1 MTPALFKLE
10 NLLPASFGGVGL
22 PFPGIPRDQKGAAQ
36 GDFNTPEANG
46 RVWPNSGDLNINGP
60 TIGIKYYLPV
70 GFRIEGIKEIV
81 QLPWE
86 PSMTIE
92 FKKTIIKTSLA
103 GNTRRGTVKE
113 LINEDDLSITIQ
125 GLCYDHTHKGY
136 PEDQVK
142 ILKTIWDYQG
152 SIEIVSM
159 LTAFYEIKNVVL
171 ETKSLPAI
179 TGRPYS
185 QPYSFTLLSDE
196 DFLLVY

>member
-1 MTPALFKLE
+1 MSQAAFKLE

-22 PFPGIPRDQKGAAQ
+22 PFPAIPKKDKEGSRQA
-36 GDFNTPEANG
+36 DFNSLVVNG
-46 RVWPNSGDLNINGP
+46 SVWPNSGDLNINGP
-60 TIGIKYYLPV
+60 LGVKFYLPV
-70 GFRIEGIKEIV
+70 GFRIEGQLY

-86 PSMTIE
+86 PSMTID
-92 FKKTIIKTSLA
+92 FKKTIVKTSLA

-125 GLCYDHTHKGY
+125 GICYDETRKGY
-136 PEDQVK
+136 PADQVE
-142 ILKTIWDYQG
+142 ILKTIWNYQG

-159 LTAFYEIKNVVL
+159 LTAFYEIKNVVV

-179 TGRPYS
+179 SGRPFS
-185 QPYSFTLLSDE
+185 QPFTFTLLSDE

>member
-10 NLLPASFGGVGL
+10 NLFPASFGGVGV
-22 PFPGIPRDQKGAAQ
+22 PFPGIPRKGSGSTQ
-36 GDFNTPEANG
+36 VEVNPLNKSS
-46 RVWPNSGDLNINGP
+46 VSWPDSGELNIQGP
-60 TIGIKYYLPV
+60 AFGVKYYLPV
-70 GFRIEGIKEIV
+70 GFRIEGKLL
-81 QLPWE
+81 QLPLE
-86 PSMTIE
+86 PSMTLD
-92 FKKTIIKTSLA
+92 FKNNIIKTSLA
-103 GNTRRGTVKE
+103 GNTKRGTVKE
-113 LINEDDLSITIQ
+113 LIGEDDIAITIQ
-125 GLCYDHTHKGY
+125 GLCLDPTRKGY
-136 PEDQVK
+136 PTKQVE
-142 ILKTIWDYQG
+142 ILKTIWNYKG